1 MIFDIPVV
9 VQMTVG
15 RLARIGW
22 CGVEQDSLKRMGAGS
37 EPAEAVGG
45 AVYAIPRAEL
55 WKKIANFQTKSEV
68 RGRVTCVFTWRIFLS
83 LF

>member
-1 MIFDIPVV
+1 MFFDIPAKD
-9 VQMTVG
+9 MTAG

-37 EPAEAVGG
+37 EPVEAVGR

-55 WKKIANFQTKSEV
+55 
-68 RGRVTCVFTWRIFLS
+68 
-83 LF
+83 

>member
-22 CGVEQDSLKRMGAGS
+22 CGVEQDSLKRMGAWS
-37 EPAEAVGG
+37 VPAEAVGR
-45 AVYAIPRAEL
+45 AVYAIPCAEL
-55 WKKIANFQTKSEV
+55 
-68 RGRVTCVFTWRIFLS
+68 
-83 LF
+83 